1 MGIVK
6 RLTSSRMNQSL
17 SVDTGYYSIVPVSLS
32 VDAGYNRIVHVRAA
46 HSASLFGLN
55 NMRQSRRSQRDI
67 DGTQSNEES
76 RLERGAECG

>member
-1 MGIVK
+1 MEIVK

-17 SVDTGYYSIVPVSLS
+17 SVDTYYSLVPVSLS
-32 VDAGYNRIVHVRAA
+32 VDAGYNRIVQVRAA
-46 HSASLFGLN
+46 HSVSLFGLN

-67 DGTQSNEES
+67 GGTQSNEES